1 MGAGAGTGAEAVTSP
16 PEIVHVRC
24 VRCGTEFGDWIRP
37 SINLSLDPSLGDPEY
52 LEEAGSVTC
61 PKCDHREPFTDVL
74 LARF

>member
-1 MGAGAGTGAEAVTSP
+1 MSP

-24 VRCGTEFGDWIRP
+24 VRCGTEFEDWIRL
-37 SINLSLDPSLGDPEY
+37 SINLSLDPELDDPDC
-52 LEEAGSVTC
+52 LEEAGSVKC